1 MLRRKT
7 TKHEKGAA
15 AVEFALILP
24 LLLFILF
31 GTIEFGL
38 VMFNKQVLTN
48 ASREGARF
56 GIVVVSGGVRKTPDE
71 ISTVTLDYTKKE
83 DGLGGLSSLLISFKE
98 PVAPVIDPIVPCNT
112 SGQDLTVGLSYQY
125 NFLVVPDLS
134 KLFGTEILPNNIMIS
149 ARTVMKCE

>member
-1 MLRRKT
+1 MSRRKT

-56 GIVVVSGGVRKTPDE
+56 GIVLSDPRKTAEE
-71 ISTVTLDYTKKE
+71 ISTKTLDYTKKE
-83 DGLGGLSSLLISFKE
+83 DSSSSLLVSFKD
-98 PVAPVIDPIVPCNT
+98 PVAPVIDPIIPCNI
-112 SGQDLTVGLSYQY
+112 SEQYLTVGLSYQY

-134 KLFGTEILPNNIMIS
+134 KLFPGTELIPNNIMIS
-149 ARTVMKCE
+149 ARSVMKCE